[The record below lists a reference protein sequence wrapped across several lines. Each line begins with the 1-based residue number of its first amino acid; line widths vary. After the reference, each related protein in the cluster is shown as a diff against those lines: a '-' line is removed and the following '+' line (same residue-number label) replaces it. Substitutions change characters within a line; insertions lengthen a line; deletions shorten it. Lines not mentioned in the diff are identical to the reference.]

1 MNKDK
6 NFGVIFPGQGSQ
18 FPGMGKPYEKEINA
32 FKGNFELG
40 SELLGLDLWKLV
52 TEEEPVNL
60 NKTEYTQPA
69 IFTLNASLFQLWI
82 ERGGALPDYVAGHSL
97 GEYNALVA
105 CGAIDFDAA
114 LRLVVTRGKLMSEIK
129 SQGAMA
135 AIIGLNIEQLTELCD
150 SIAKELELT
159 VGCANINTVDQ
170 IVIAGDIEA
179 VEMVCARAKSIGA
192 KRAIKLDVSVPSHC
206 PLMRPVAEDFK
217 KALNSERF
225 SKPNDTI
232 IFIQNVDAAASKT
245 TDEIQSKLLSQ
256 LHMPVRWHQTM
267 VKLIEMGCHEFM
279 ECGAGKVLTN
289 IAKRI
294 NKEIKIDS
302 YLLLTEQK

>member
-1 MNKDK
+1 MEKDK

-18 FPGMGKPYEKEINA
+18 FPGMGKPYEKEINS

-40 SELLGLDLWKLV
+40 SELVGLDLWKLI

-82 ERGGALPDYVAGHSL
+82 GRGGTVPNYVAGHSL

-114 LRLVVTRGKLMSEIK
+114 LRLVVKRGKLMSEIK
-129 SQGAMA
+129 SHGAMA
-135 AIIGLNIEQLTELCD
+135 AVIGLNVVQLTELCAL
-150 SIAKELELT
+150 IAKELGLT
-159 VGCANINTVDQ
+159 VDCANINTVDQ
-170 IVIAGDIEA
+170 IVIAGDIDA
-179 VEMVCARAKSIGA
+179 VEMVCVRAKSIGA

-206 PLMRPVAEDFK
+206 VLMRPVAEDFK

-225 SKPNDTI
+225 SKPNNNTM
-232 IFIQNVDAAASKT
+232 FMQNVDAAASKT
-245 TDEIQSKLLSQ
+245 TQEIQNKLLSQ

-267 VKLIEMGCHEFM
+267 VNLIDMGCHEFM

-289 IAKRI
+289 IVKRI
-294 NKEIKIDS
+294 NKEIKINS
-302 YLLLTEQK
+302 YLLLSEQK